1 MALHTSTI
9 LARTPAAIFSHL
21 SRLQTT
27 YEKHVLLFC
36 LSANS
41 PDLQN
46 LVSRL
51 TSFSSQT
58 TGCLSAPLGETGDL
72 ISCSLAIF
80 DKTKTTQFR
89 STIAGRVAPQ
99 VGRWHA
105 FRHKGKGP
113 QPPMELDGLGEQE
126 KGFENVDWDAVWDR
140 SARSAM
146 LPEELEGLSGPK
158 LGLLASS
165 TPFITGRPVTLFHNG
180 GVHSTGAVGLALTGQ
195 KETRTASVES
205 EGNLVNTI
213 DDGNP
218 SRLLLAAIQK
228 AGIETVASFKD
239 AEFYLGAFRGEELSQ
254 VYRITSGDPSRGTI
268 ALESHAAPIAGT
280 TVRLFHRAELPD
292 FSAIPHQ
299 FSSTGPLAERHIAF
313 LASSADMPPT
323 PLQVDDMG
331 KAEEAMLL
339 SAFVGASENGFV
351 VSRNWDGQAAPEGL
365 EAAWK
370 CTVAGGLG
378 GLSWL

>member
-113 QPPMELDGLGEQE
+113 QPPMELDGLGEQG

-146 LPEELEGLSGPK
+146 LPKELEGLRYA
-158 LGLLASS
+158 LASRFRRS
-165 TPFITGRPVTLFHNG
+165 LKYEPKAHIYYSRPQDVNSFLFL
-180 GVHSTGAVGLALTGQ
+180 S
-195 KETRTASVES
+195 
-205 EGNLVNTI
+205 
-213 DDGNP
+213 DG
-218 SRLLLAAIQK
+218 
-228 AGIETVASFKD
+228 
-239 AEFYLGAFRGEELSQ
+239 
-254 VYRITSGDPSRGTI
+254 
-268 ALESHAAPIAGT
+268 
-280 TVRLFHRAELPD
+280 
-292 FSAIPHQ
+292 
-299 FSSTGPLAERHIAF
+299 
-313 LASSADMPPT
+313 
-323 PLQVDDMG
+323 
-331 KAEEAMLL
+331 
-339 SAFVGASENGFV
+339 
-351 VSRNWDGQAAPEGL
+351 APEGL
-365 EAAWK
+365 SNALSAFPSTTK
-370 CTVAGGLG
+370 VGLPV
-378 GLSWL
+378 